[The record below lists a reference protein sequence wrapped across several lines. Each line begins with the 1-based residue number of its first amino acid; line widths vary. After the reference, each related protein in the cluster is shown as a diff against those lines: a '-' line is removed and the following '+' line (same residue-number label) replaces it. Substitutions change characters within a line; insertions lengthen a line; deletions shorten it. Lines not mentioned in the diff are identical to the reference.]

1 MSARYTL
8 ALPPREGVTGFGCDA
23 ALLAFVRSLR
33 DLGQFSEC
41 FPLPIKAALPSLDA
55 SMLLQSLV

>member
-1 MSARYTL
+1 MSARYAL

-23 ALLAFVRSLR
+23 ALLAFVRPLR

-41 FPLPIKAALPSLDA
+41 FPLPNQGRA
-55 SMLLQSLV
+55 SEP